1 MAKIESQL
9 KSLYTD
15 AYREIR
21 KQLLDIMGRFEFG
34 ADMSPNE
41 RLAEARKYGRLDKLI
56 AEATAALTAA
66 NRQAMGAVNDRFRS
80 EYAARY
86 NAVIAQMKASTD
98 DEEFL
103 AVLSAIPYMTLAKG
117 QKIVS
122 RVDNPFKD
130 RAMSSLKDRAVVKAT
145 MTQQITNGILTGLAA
160 SAIIG
165 SIRDFVNGDL
175 NRAVRI
181 GVTELGKSEAQAS
194 QDARDKATDSGLYLL
209 KEWRSTRDPRTRT
222 IAENDVFEH
231 AEMDGVTIPDSEP
244 FLVPMKDGG
253 VEALSEPRA
262 AEGSAG
268 NVINCRCN
276 SRNYVVTR
284 KQYEFVQEEY
294 ARGNMR
300 PNWRNID

>member
-1 MAKIESQL
+1 MKIETEL
-9 KSLYTD
+9 KTLYTA

-34 ADMSPNE
+34 ADDTPSD
-41 RLAEARKYGRLDKLI
+41 RLAIANKYGRLDRLI
-56 AEATAALTAA
+56 EQATAALTAA
-66 NRQAMGAVNDRFRS
+66 NRQGMSLVNQSFRNIYS
-80 EYAARY
+80 ARY

-98 DEEFL
+98 DEEAIAIL
-103 AVLSAIPYMTLAKG
+103 AAIPAMTLAKG

-145 MTQQITNGILTGLAA
+145 MTQQITNGILTGLTVA
-160 SAIIG
+160 AIIG

-181 GVTELGKSEAQAS
+181 GRTELGKSEAQAS

-209 KEWRSTRDPRTRT
+209 KEWRSTRDLRTRT
-222 IAENDVFEH
+222 IAENDAFEH
-231 AEMDGVTIPDSEP
+231 AEMDGVTVPDSEP

-253 VEALSEPRA
+253 VEALMEPRA

-300 PNWRNID
+300 PNWRGVE